1 MSQSFALR
9 QLSRSLS
16 PPGHTSQ
23 DESITPLM
31 SDYRYATQSDAYA
44 ADHGHVLRNGGVDTE
59 AKLATT
65 YSGED
70 ATRHDPDN
78 LLAAMGYKSELV
90 RSRSTLQVAFMSFVL
105 ASVPYG
111 LATTLYYP
119 IVGGGPTCIIWGW
132 LAVSLIILCVAAS
145 LGEITSVY
153 PTSGGVYY
161 QTFMITPP
169 AYRKIASWICGWC
182 FVVGNITITLSVNFA
197 TALFL
202 VACVNVYES
211 APGVGIIEGSA
222 YQVFLI
228 FLGITLLC
236 NAISAFGN
244 KYLPWL
250 DTFAIFWT
258 FAGVLAIII
267 CVLAIAKNGRRSAEY
282 VFTEFD
288 PSNSGWVPGWSFMV
302 GLLHAA
308 YATSST
314 GMIISMCEEVREPA
328 TQVPKAMVAT
338 VALNTVGGLL
348 FLIPL
353 VFVLPDQAM
362 LAALASGQPVPVI
375 LRDAVGSPGGA
386 MGLLVP
392 LLVLGLLCGIGCT
405 TAASRATWA
414 FSRDGAIPGY
424 KLWKKVN
431 PKLDVP
437 LNAMMLSMAVQLILG
452 LIYFGAAAAFNA
464 FSGVGV
470 ICLTLSY
477 AAPIFGS
484 LVTGRKQ
491 VKEGAFHLGPLG
503 TFCNVV
509 ALAWSALATPLF
521 CMPTFRAVTS
531 ATMNYAAVVLASVVI
546 ISTIWYFVWGK
557 KNYEGPPTHEDS
569 VLEAR
574 RASVASR

>member
-1 MSQSFALR
+1 MSS
-9 QLSRSLS
+9 
-16 PPGHTSQ
+16 
-23 DESITPLM
+23 
-31 SDYRYATQSDAYA
+31 YRYGTQSDAYQA
-44 ADHGHVLRNGGVDTE
+44 ENDMIPRNMEKETKPGHHHLGEETSRTDADD
-59 AKLATT
+59 
-65 YSGED
+65 
-70 ATRHDPDN
+70 

-105 ASVPYG
+105 AAVPYG

-119 IVGGGPTCIIWGW
+119 IVGGGPTNIIWGW

-169 AYRKIASWICGWC
+169 SYRKIASWICGWC
-182 FVVGNITITLSVNFA
+182 FVVGNITITLSVQFA
-197 TALFL
+197 TALFF
-202 VACVNVYES
+202 VACVNVFES
-211 APGVGIIEGSA
+211 SPGVGILAGEP
-222 YQVFLI
+222 YQVYLI
-228 FLGITLLC
+228 FLGITLIC
-236 NAISAFGN
+236 NAVSAFGN
-244 KYLPWL
+244 RWLPWL

-258 FAGVLAIII
+258 FAGVIAIIV
-267 CVLAIAKNGRRSAEY
+267 CVLAIAKNGRHSAHY

-314 GMIISMCEEVREPA
+314 GMIVSMCEEVREPA

-338 VALNTVGGLL
+338 VVLNTICGLV

-353 VFVLPDQAM
+353 VFVLPDQAS
-362 LAALASGQPVPVI
+362 LAALLSGQPTPVI
-375 LRDAVGSPGGA
+375 IKEAVGSSGA
-386 MGLLVP
+386 AIGLLIP

-414 FSRDGAIPGY
+414 FARDGAIPGY
-424 KLWKKVN
+424 KWWREVN
-431 PKLDVP
+431 TKLDVP
-437 LNAMMLSMAVQLILG
+437 LNAMMLSMVVQLALG

-470 ICLTLSY
+470 ICLTLAY
-477 AAPIFGS
+477 AAPILS
-484 LVTGRKQ
+484 SVLTGRRQ
-491 VKEGAFHLGPLG
+491 VKNGLFHLGSLG
-503 TFCNVV
+503 MFCNVV

-521 CMPTFRAVTS
+521 CMPTFRAVT
-531 ATMNYAAVVLASVVI
+531 AETMNYASVVLAAVVV

-557 KNYEGPPTHEDS
+557 KNYEGPPTHEDAI
-569 VLEAR
+569 LEAR
-574 RASVASR
+574 RASMASH